1 MARWS
6 VSRNELLGWAA
17 AALLTAGLPLVLS
30 LFQVVQLTVFMI
42 YAILALSLDFL
53 WGIAG
58 ILSFGQ
64 AALFGI
70 GAYVYGIVGINFGTT
85 MLGLI
90 AGMLGSALV
99 AAVLGY
105 VAFYGRV
112 GSMYF
117 AVVTLTVTLI
127 LFQVMGST
135 ADPRYA
141 IGAARLGGYN
151 GMTNIPSISLS
162 GSSGQ
167 PLGPVESFYLVA
179 SLLLLAL
186 LFCIWVSRAPYGRI
200 LQGIREN
207 EQRMELLGYD
217 VRWRK
222 LLAFVISAAIAGLA
236 GGLFASWGNFIN
248 PEVFSLPQAAV
259 VVIWVLVG
267 GRGTLWGA
275 ILGTV
280 VVQYLTSRLGQ
291 AGSSY
296 TPIVLGTI
304 LILIVLLFRRGL
316 APELAQSIAN
326 VVRIGPRKWR
336 AANPNDNDLS
346 SL

>member
-1 MARWS
+1 M
-6 VSRNELLGWAA
+6 SRLEPIGWAA
-17 AALLTAGLPLVLS
+17 AALILAGLPQLLS
-30 LFQVVQLTVFMI
+30 LFQTVQLTVFDIFAM
-42 YAILALSLDFL
+42 LALSLDFI

-70 GAYVYGIVGINFGTT
+70 GGYMYGIVGIDLGTT
-85 MLGLI
+85 PLGLA
-90 AGMLGSALV
+90 AGMLGSAIV
-99 AAVLGY
+99 AGLIGY

-112 GSMYF
+112 GTMYL

-127 LFQVMGST
+127 LYQVMGST

-151 GMTNIPSISLS
+151 GMTNIPSLSLS
-162 GSSGQ
+162 GSGGP
-167 PLGPVESFYLVA
+167 PLGPVEYFYVVGG
-179 SLLLLAL
+179 LLFLAL
-186 LFCIWVSRAPYGRI
+186 MFCVALARSSFGRV

-207 EQRMELLGYD
+207 EPRMEMLGYD

-222 LLAFVISAAIAGLA
+222 FLAFVISAALAGLA

-275 ILGTV
+275 LLGAF
-280 VVQYLTSRLGQ
+280 VVQYLTSLLGE
-291 AGSSY
+291 AGATY
-296 TPIVLGTI
+296 TTIMLGSM
-304 LILIVLLFRRGL
+304 LVAIVLLFRRGL
-316 APELAQSIAN
+316 APALMEGIARA
-326 VVRIGPRKWR
+326 VRLGAGM
-336 AANPNDNDLS
+336 AAARS
-346 SL
+346 

>member
-1 MARWS
+1 
-6 VSRNELLGWAA
+6 VSRLEPAAWAV
-17 AALLTAGLPLVLS
+17 AALILAALPQLLS
-30 LFQVVQLTVFMI
+30 LFQVVQLTVFVTF
-42 YAILALSLDFL
+42 AILALSLDFI

-70 GAYVYGIVGINFGTT
+70 GGYIYGIVGVDFGTT
-85 MLGLI
+85 ELGLL
-90 AGMLGSALV
+90 AGMLGPAIV
-99 AAVLGY
+99 AALIGY

-127 LFQVMGST
+127 LYQVMGST

-141 IGAARLGGYN
+141 IGDARLGGYN
-151 GMTNIPSISLS
+151 GMTNIPSLSL
-162 GSSGQ
+162 GGPGAA
-167 PLGPVESFYLVA
+167 PLGPVEYFYVA
-179 SLLLLAL
+179 SGLLLLVLMFCVAL
-186 LFCIWVSRAPYGRI
+186 TRSSYGRI

-207 EQRMELLGYD
+207 EPRMELLGYD

-222 LLAFVISAAIAGLA
+222 LLAFVISAAVAGLA
-236 GGLFASWGNFIN
+236 GALFASWGNFIN

-280 VVQYLTSRLGQ
+280 VVQYLTS
-291 AGSSY
+291 
-296 TPIVLGTI
+296 VLGEAGATYTTI
-304 LILIVLLFRRGL
+304 ALGSMLVAIVLLFRRGL
-316 APELAQSIAN
+316 APALIEGLAHVLRLRS
-326 VVRIGPRKWR
+326 RL
-336 AANPNDNDLS
+336 AARG
-346 SL
+346 

>member
-1 MARWS
+1 MARRF
-6 VSRNELLGWAA
+6 VTPIELLGWAA
-17 AALLTAGLPLVLS
+17 AIVIVAGLPQVLS
-30 LFQVVQLTVFMI
+30 IFQVVQVTVFMI
-42 YAILALSLDFL
+42 YAILALSLDLL
-53 WGIAG
+53 WGIGG

-70 GAYVYGIVGINFGTT
+70 GGYVYGIVGINFETT
-85 MLGLI
+85 LLALL
-90 AGMLGSALV
+90 AGMLGPALV
-99 AAVLGY
+99 AAVIGY

-127 LFQVMGST
+127 LLQVMGST

-141 IGAARLGGYN
+141 VGAARVGGYN

-162 GSSGQ
+162 GPGGM
-167 PLGPVESFYLVA
+167 PLGPVENFYFVA
-179 SLLLLAL
+179 GALLLMLVICVVL
-186 LFCIWVSRAPYGRI
+186 TRSSFGRI
-200 LQGIREN
+200 LHGIREN

-236 GGLFASWGNFIN
+236 GGLFGSWGNFIN

-280 VVQYLTSRLGQ
+280 VVQYLTSLLGQ
-291 AGSSY
+291 AGATY
-296 TPIVLGTI
+296 TTVLLGTI
-304 LILIVLLFRRGL
+304 LVLIVLLFRRGL
-316 APELAQSIAN
+316 APALLQGIGN
-326 VVRIGPRKWR
+326 IVRI
-336 AANPNDNDLS
+336 AAGAARS
-346 SL
+346 

>member
-1 MARWS
+1 M
-6 VSRNELLGWAA
+6 G
-17 AALLTAGLPLVLS
+17 AALVLVAVLPQLLP

-42 YAILALSLDFL
+42 YAILALSLDLL

-70 GAYVYGIVGINFGTT
+70 GGYLYGIVAINSETT
-85 MLGLI
+85 LLGLI
-90 AGMLGSALV
+90 AGMAGPVLV
-99 AAVLGY
+99 AAVIGY

-141 IGAARLGGYN
+141 IGSARLGGYN
-151 GMTNIPSISLS
+151 GMTSIPSISLS
-162 GSSGQ
+162 GPGGP
-167 PLGPVESFYLVA
+167 PLGPVETFYFVA
-179 SLLLLAL
+179 GLLLLAL
-186 LFCIWVSRAPYGRI
+186 MSCVALTRSSYGRI
-200 LQGIREN
+200 LQAIREN
-207 EQRMELLGYD
+207 EQRVELLGYD

-222 LLAFVISAAIAGLA
+222 LLAFMISAAIAGLA

-291 AGSSY
+291 FGATY
-296 TPIVLGTI
+296 TTVLLGTI
-304 LILIVLLFRRGL
+304 LVIIVLLFRRGL
-316 APELAQSIAN
+316 APALTQGIAHVARLARST
-326 VVRIGPRKWR
+326 
-336 AANPNDNDLS
+336 AART
-346 SL
+346 